1 MKTSV
6 TFTGSGLRMAGI
18 LFTPEQP
25 IATPMP
31 AIVIGHPGGGVK
43 EQSPSIYAER
53 LARAGFAAFVFDAAY
68 QGESEGEPRSL
79 ENPFQRAEDVKNA
92 VSYLSTRED
101 IDPERIGALGICASG
116 GYVSY
121 AVQTDLRV
129 KAVATVSGTD
139 MGVVM
144 RDGIGDTQ
152 TPQQRQALL
161 RQANAA
167 RTAEAR
173 DGKVVRQEWVPHELP
188 EGAPQDLQEVFD
200 FYRTPRGFHPRAI
213 QPWPVRNLDQMVQY
227 DSWALIRL
235 IAPRPLLMII
245 GSEAHTGYLSRR
257 AIEMA
262 GEPKELFVIDGA
274 THYSL
279 YDQDEH
285 VTPAVARM
293 VEFFSKN
300 L

>member
-6 TFTGSGLRMAGI
+6 WFTSSGLRIAGL

-25 IATPMP
+25 ISTPMP

-53 LARAGFAAFVFDAAY
+53 LAREGYAALVFDAAY

-92 VSYLSTRED
+92 VSYLSTRDD

-129 KAVATVSGTD
+129 KALATVSGTD

-144 RDGIGDTQ
+144 REGLGGGQ
-152 TPQQRQALL
+152 TPEQLQALL
-161 RQANAA
+161 QAANAA
-167 RTAEAR
+167 RTSEAR
-173 DGKVVRQEWVPHELP
+173 DGEVVRQEWLPHELP
-188 EGAPQDLQEVFD
+188 EDAPQDLKEVFE
-200 FYRTPRGFHPRAI
+200 FYRTPRGYHPRAI
-213 QPWPVRNLDQMVQY
+213 QPGRC
-227 DSWALIRL
+227 
-235 IAPRPLLMII
+235 
-245 GSEAHTGYLSRR
+245 
-257 AIEMA
+257 
-262 GEPKELFVIDGA
+262 A
-274 THYSL
+274 TSTRWCST
-279 YDQDEH
+279 
-285 VTPAVARM
+285 TPG
-293 VEFFSKN
+293 